1 MGASALVRL
10 PKWYMPAASCA
21 GCAAAAAPLH
31 PVAATAGG
39 GVVEPASGWSHLGDA
54 GRGAARL
61 PTQARRARVTGIL
74 GFCLCVHG
82 GGLRFPLQT

>member
-1 MGASALVRL
+1 MRL
-10 PKWYMPAASCA
+10 PKGYMPAAGCA

-39 GVVEPASGWSHLGDA
+39 GVVEPPGGWPHLGDA

-61 PTQARRARVTGIL
+61 PAQARRARVTGIL
-74 GFCLCVHG
+74 GFCLGVHG
-82 GGLRFPLQT
+82 GGLRFALQA